1 MSNRSNKLKTKEKI
15 TKNKKNTI
23 NGLNSASNLIL
34 FFSNFDDNKKL
45 KQAITNKNNEL
56 MKKLA
61 K

>member
-1 MSNRSNKLKTKEKI
+1 MSNRSNKLKTKEKK
-15 TKNKKNTI
+15 TKNKKNIT
-23 NGLNSASNLIL
+23 NGRNSASNLIL

-45 KQAITNKNNEL
+45 KQAIINKNNEL